1 MRRRRLDALRFVG
14 ARALPVLLTAGVT
27 VGLPASPAA
36 SAPGPG
42 VTVPTT
48 ALDGGGATAS
58 VTLIT
63 GDRVLLDRRG
73 DIAGVTPAKG
83 RESMPVQTVRSGD
96 HRYVIPADA
105 AELIA
110 AGKLD
115 QALFDV
121 TELNRPQYDRQAGG
135 GVPVI
140 VKWGRSRAG
149 ARAELAGR
157 SSTALRQLSVVG
169 ADALTLKPGEA
180 DDAWSSLTTTPS
192 GTTAL
197 APGVAS
203 VHLDRAL
210 QVSLNESVPQIG
222 APSAW
227 AAGFDG
233 RGVKVAV
240 VDSGID
246 DGHPDLAGKVVA
258 AKNFSA
264 AEGTRDA
271 HGHGTHVASTIA
283 GSGEASG
290 GAYKGVAPGAELI
303 NARALDAKGWGSDS
317 SVLAAVEWAVE
328 AGADVVNLSLGATDT
343 PGIDLLEET
352 VNKLSDQALFVIAA
366 GNDGP
371 AATTVGSPGSAEQAL
386 TVGAVDG
393 KDALAAFSSR
403 GPVVGDGAVKPEV
416 TAPGVDITAAK
427 FNSSGYQAMSGTSMA
442 APHVAGAA
450 ALLAQ
455 QHPGWSGQQ
464 IKADL
469 VGSAE
474 PGAHTPYEQGTGRID
489 VTRAIG
495 QTVVAETPA
504 LNFGTTTWPHTDDE
518 PVTRTLTYRNYGD
531 AAVTLQL
538 TTETTAPSGL
548 FTLGSDRLTVPA
560 GGTAAVEVT
569 ADTRKGGDAAGAY
582 ALTVVAAGGGQN
594 VRTSGGVRSE
604 EQMVDVT
611 MTATLRDGSTPAPGS
626 WRVLLLDLETSR
638 LQYAGGENGTATV
651 RVPVS
656 PYMVVGTVSGY
667 QEDRLLVDYV
677 AAPKL
682 RIDRDMALDIDA
694 RKTKGFDVT
703 VPDPSA
709 TQRISHAALSATEN
723 GTTTSTTLY
732 LGNDLGSVRT
742 AQLDGAAPDDEGTSY
757 LVSQWFGSG
766 STYVVADTLPGAFFT
781 GHSQHVSWDDLAE
794 FTLRQGASLPGAKA
808 ATWVTSPELP
818 LQTILLS
825 TSPPATTKTYLQDD
839 YAWKHAFNQI
849 GPKYSYVLGYETPAA
864 RYAGGRS
871 YSATVN
877 TGVFGP
883 ALGEDSGLVRDGNTL
898 TGTIH
903 PFADAAGHAGFSAYD
918 TATTTV
924 YRNGK
929 KYASYNDVLDAAR
942 FELPAGR
949 AYYRLETTV
958 DRSASGVAT
967 VSPKITWQTEFVSAR
982 TAGATPVPT
991 SVVRYAPELGLD
1003 STAPAGAA
1011 WAVPVTVQGAA
1022 AGRPVY
1028 VSVSYDSGATWAYV
1042 PVVNGRVTVTN
1053 PPAGGTVSFRAR
1065 VADGQ
1070 ATAQTVID
1078 AYRTK

>member
-1 MRRRRLDALRFVG
+1 MRRRRLRALRSVG
-14 ARALPVLLTAGVT
+14 VLALPLVLTAGAT
-27 VGLPASPAA
+27 AGLPASTAAAAPA
-36 SAPGPG
+36 SDG
-42 VTVPTT
+42 TVSTT
-48 ALDGGGATAS
+48 APDGGKPTGS
-58 VTLIT
+58 VTLVT
-63 GDRVLLDRRG
+63 GDRVLLDRHG
-73 DIAGVTPAKG
+73 DIAGVVPAEG
-83 RESMPVQTVRSGD
+83 RESMHVQTLQSGE

-105 AELIA
+105 AALIA

-115 QALFDV
+115 QSLFDI
-121 TELNRPQYDRQAGG
+121 TELSRPQYDRQAGD

-149 ARAELAGR
+149 ARAELADR
-157 SSTALRQLSVVG
+157 TSTVLRQLSAVG
-169 ADALTLKPGEA
+169 ADAFTLKPGEA
-180 DDAWSSLTTTPS
+180 DDAWSSLTTTS
-192 GTTAL
+192 AGSTEL

-203 VHLDRAL
+203 IHLDRAL

-222 APSAW
+222 APAAW

-233 RGVKVAV
+233 TGVKVAV

-246 DGHPDLAGKVVA
+246 ANHPDLAGKVIA

-264 AEGTRDA
+264 AEGTQDA
-271 HGHGTHVASTIA
+271 NGHGTHVASTVA
-283 GSGEASG
+283 GSGAASG

-371 AATTVGSPGSAEQAL
+371 AATTVGSPGSAERAL

-427 FNSSGYQAMSGTSMA
+427 FNSGGYQAMSGTSMA

-469 VGSAE
+469 VGSAV

-489 VTRAIG
+489 MTRAIG
-495 QTVVAETPA
+495 QTVVAETSS
-504 LNFGTTTWPHTDDE
+504 LNFGTTSWPHTDDE

-531 AAVTLQL
+531 AAVTLKL
-538 TTETTAPSGL
+538 STETTAPSGL
-548 FTLGSDRLTVPA
+548 FTLGSGELTVPA
-560 GGTAAVEVT
+560 GGTAGVEVT
-569 ADTRKGGDAAGAY
+569 ADTRKGGDAASTY
-582 ALTVVAAGGGQN
+582 ALTVVAAGGGQT
-594 VRTSGGVRSE
+594 VRTSGGVLSE
-604 EQMVDVT
+604 EQVVDVT
-611 MTATLRDGSTPAPGS
+611 MTATLRDGSTPAAGG
-626 WRVLLLDLETSR
+626 WRVLLFDLETFR
-638 LQYAGGENGTATV
+638 FQYVSEEDGSATV
-651 RVPVS
+651 QVPVS

-667 QEDRLLVDYV
+667 QEDQLLVDYV

-682 RIDRDMALDIDA
+682 RIDRDMTLDIDA

-709 TQRISHAALSATEN
+709 TQRISHTALSATEN
-723 GTTTSTTLY
+723 GRTTSSTMY
-732 LGNDLGSVRT
+732 LGNDLSTVRT
-742 AQLDGAAPDDEGTSY
+742 AQLEGAEPDDEAASY
-757 LVSQWFGSG
+757 FVSQWFGSG

-781 GHSQHVSWDDLAE
+781 GHSQHVTWDDLAE

-808 ATWVTSPELP
+808 ATWVTSPSLP
-818 LQTILLS
+818 LQTVLLS
-825 TSPPATTKTYLQDD
+825 TSPPATTKTFLQDG

-849 GPKYSYVLGYETPAA
+849 GPKYTYVLGYETPAT
-864 RYAGGRS
+864 RYTGGKS

-883 ALGEDSGLVRDGNTL
+883 ALGKDSGLVREGNTL

-929 KYASYNDVLDAAR
+929 KYATFNDVLDAAR

-991 SVVRYAPELGLD
+991 SVVRYAPELDLD
-1003 STAPAGAA
+1003 STAPAGAV
-1011 WAVPVTVQGAA
+1011 WAVPVRVQGAA

-1042 PVVNGRVTVTN
+1042 PVVRGRVTVTN

>member
-1 MRRRRLDALRFVG
+1 MRRRRLRALRSAGVL
-14 ARALPVLLTAGVT
+14 ALPLVLTAGVT
-27 VGLPASPAA
+27 AGLPASTAAADPAA
-36 SAPGPG
+36 IGTAA
-42 VTVPTT
+42 TT
-48 ALDGGGATAS
+48 APDGGRTTGS

-63 GDRVLLDRRG
+63 GDRVLLDRSG
-73 DIAGVTPAKG
+73 DIAGVLPAEG
-83 RESMPVQTVRSGD
+83 RESMPVQTVQSGT
-96 HRYVIPADA
+96 HRYVFPADA
-105 AELIA
+105 AALIA

-115 QALFDV
+115 QSLFDV
-121 TELNRPQYDRQAGG
+121 TELSRPQYDRQAGD

-140 VKWGRSRAG
+140 VKWGGSRAG
-149 ARAELAGR
+149 ARAELADR
-157 SSTALRQLSVVG
+157 TSTTLRQLPSVG
-169 ADALTLKPGEA
+169 ADALVLKPGETNG
-180 DDAWSSLTTTPS
+180 AWSSLTTTSS
-192 GTTAL
+192 GTTEL

-203 VHLDRAL
+203 VHLDRARK
-210 QVSLNESVPQIG
+210 VSLNQSVRQIG

-233 RGVKVAV
+233 TGVKVAV

-246 DGHPDLAGKVVA
+246 AAHPDLVGKVVA
-258 AKNFSA
+258 AKNFSGG
-264 AEGTRDA
+264 EGTQDG
-271 HGHGTHVASTIA
+271 HGHGTHVASTVA
-283 GSGEASG
+283 GSGAASG

-343 PGIDLLEET
+343 PGVDLLEET

-371 AATTVGSPGSAEQAL
+371 AATTVGSPGSAERAL

-393 KDALAAFSSR
+393 EDALAAFSSR

-416 TAPGVDITAAK
+416 TAPGVAIMAAK
-427 FNSSGYQAMSGTSMA
+427 FNSTGYQAMNGTSMA

-469 VGSAE
+469 VGSAV
-474 PGAHTPYEQGTGRID
+474 PGAHSPYEQGAGRID
-489 VTRAIG
+489 VARAIG
-495 QTVVAETPA
+495 QSVVAETPA
-504 LNFGTTTWPHTDDE
+504 MNFGTTSWPHADDE
-518 PVTRTLTYRNYGD
+518 PVTRTLSYRNYGD
-531 AAVTLQL
+531 APVTLKL
-538 TTETTAPSGL
+538 SAETTAPSGL

-569 ADTRKGGDAAGAY
+569 ADTRQGGDAAGAY
-582 ALTVVAAGGGQN
+582 ALTVVAAGDGQS
-594 VRTSGGVRSE
+594 VRTPGGVRSE

-638 LQYAGGENGTATV
+638 LQYVGAESGSATV

-656 PYMVVGTVSGY
+656 PYMVVGSVSGY

-682 RIDRDMALDIDA
+682 RIDRDMTLDIDA

-703 VPDPSA
+703 VPDPTASH
-709 TQRISHAALSATEN
+709 RIAHAAVSATEN
-723 GTTTSTTLY
+723 GRTTSSTMY
-732 LGNDLGSVRT
+732 LGNDLSSVRT
-742 AQLDGAAPDDEGTSY
+742 AQLDGAAPDDEGSSY

-781 GHSQHVSWDDLAE
+781 GHTQHVAREDLAE
-794 FTLRQGASLPGAKA
+794 FTLRQGASAPGAKA
-808 ATWVTSPELP
+808 ATWVTSPDLP
-818 LQTILLS
+818 LQTVLLS
-825 TSPPATTKTYLQDD
+825 TNPPATTKTYLQGG
-839 YAWKHAFNQI
+839 YTWKHAYNQV
-849 GPKYSYVLGYETPAA
+849 GPKYTYVLGYETPATRLA
-864 RYAGGRS
+864 EGGS

-883 ALGEDSGLVRDGNTL
+883 ALGKGSGLVRDGNTL
-898 TGTIH
+898 SGTIQ

-929 KYASYNDVLDAAR
+929 KYATYDDLLDTAR
-942 FELPAGR
+942 FELPADR

-967 VSPKITWQTEFVSAR
+967 VSPKITWQTEFVSTR

-991 SVVRYAPELGLD
+991 SVIRYAPELALD
-1003 STAPAGAA
+1003 STAPAGVA
-1011 WAVPVTVQGAA
+1011 WRVPVTVQGAA
-1022 AGRPVY
+1022 AGRPVH

-1042 PVVNGRVTVTN
+1042 PVVHGKVTVTN

-1070 ATAQTVID
+1070 ATAQTIID